1 MDTSTETE
9 TARIQRR
16 NRLQMMAIMSIAL
29 ITLGGSYALFYYAK
43 TSGGWGTTNNG
54 EFVEPTMNISDL
66 GWQQAE
72 PGSAWWVWIL
82 TTDCSG
88 ACAQT
93 MKDMRA
99 LHILLNKES
108 DRVRR
113 GYTLLNGGDAPALRD
128 EYPGMQRVTI
138 NTDNGLEPGVFII
151 DPLGNLVFRYEMDVN
166 PKLIL
171 QDLKKLLKL
180 SQIG

>member
-1 MDTSTETE
+1 METPTD
-9 TARIQRR
+9 TARVQRR
-16 NRLQMMAIMSIAL
+16 NRLQMVAIMSIAL
-29 ITLGGSYALFYYAK
+29 VTLGASYALFYFAK

-54 EFVEPTMNISDL
+54 EFVQPAVNISDL

-82 TTDCSG
+82 ADDCTG
-88 ACAQT
+88 ACPQT
-93 MKDMRA
+93 VKDMRA

-108 DRVRR
+108 DRVQR
-113 GYTLLNGGDAPALRD
+113 GFTSLQGAELSDLLAQ
-128 EYPGMQRVTI
+128 YPGMQRVSLA
-138 NTDNGLEPGVFII
+138 TDGGLAPGVFII
-151 DPLGNLVFRYEMDVN
+151 DPLGNLVFRYEMDVD